1 MRLLIVEDDT
11 KLVRALQRG
20 LEREGYGVD
29 IAVDGDEAVAM
40 ATAAG
45 YDAIVL
51 DLMLPGRDGFSVCE
65 SLREDGRSTP
75 VLMLTARTGVK
86 DRIRGLDAGADD
98 YLVKPFDFGELL
110 ARLRALHRRGPAEAP
125 AVFVIGELRVDPA
138 TRVATHRGV
147 EIELTARE
155 FDVLEYLAGRPG
167 RVVSRTELLEQVW
180 DEDYDGSPNITDVY
194 VGYLRR
200 KLGRELIRT
209 VRGTGFRLEPG

>member
-40 ATAAG
+40 ATAAA

-110 ARLRALHRRGPAEAP
+110 ARLRALHRRGLAEAP

-147 EIELTARE
+147 EVELTARE